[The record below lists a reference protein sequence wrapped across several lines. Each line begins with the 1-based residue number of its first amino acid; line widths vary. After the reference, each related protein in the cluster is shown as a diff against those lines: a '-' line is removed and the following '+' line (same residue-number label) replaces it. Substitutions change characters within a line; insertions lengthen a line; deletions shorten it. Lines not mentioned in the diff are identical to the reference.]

1 MDILKKLQEELNI
14 KASQVENTVKLLDE
28 GNEFCALFTD
38 LSNPASNGAYMKV
51 GYQAIGDCTQLKY
64 HQA

>member
-28 GNEFCALFTD
+28 GKHIHLWKAT
-38 LSNPASNGAYMKV
+38 SNRSFHEG
-51 GYQAIGDCTQLKY
+51 
-64 HQA
+64 